1 MHLEGKKGVIFG
13 IANHR
18 SIAWGCARQL
28 KENGAQFGVTYLNDA
43 MERRVRPLGEEIGAD
58 FIERCDLTIESE
70 VEALFKKAS
79 EIYGKLDFLIH
90 SVAYASKEALSVPIQ
105 EVSAEQFSE
114 ALQISAGTLLTMAR
128 YAKPHLQPGASIV
141 TMTYYGASRAIVN
154 YGIMGVAKAA
164 LESEVRYL
172 ASDLGAEEIRVNAIS
187 AGPIRTLA
195 ASGVK
200 GFRGFLDQVAERCA
214 IKRSV
219 TTEEVGNTCSFLVSP
234 LSSGITGQV
243 IFVDLGFSALS

>member
-1 MHLEGKKGVIFG
+1 MNLQGKKGIIFG

-28 KENGAQFGVTYLNDA
+28 KEHGAEFGVTYLNES
-43 MERRVRPLGEEIGAD
+43 MEKRVRPLGEEIGAGL
-58 FIERCDLTIESE
+58 IEPCDLTREEE
-70 VEALFKKAS
+70 VKALFEKAG
-79 EIYGKLDFLIH
+79 EVYGKLDFLVH
-90 SVAYASKEALSVPIQ
+90 SVAYASKEALSVPI
-105 EVSAEQFSE
+105 EDVSMDQFSE
-114 ALQISAGTLLTMAR
+114 AMHISAGTLLTMVK
-128 YAKPHLQPGASIV
+128 YAKPLLNPGASIV

-172 ASDLGAEEIRVNAIS
+172 ASQLGENEIRVNAVS

-200 GFRGFLDQVAERCA
+200 GFRGFLDQVADRCA

-219 TTEEVGNTCSFLVSP
+219 TTEEVGNACSFLVSP
-234 LSSGITGQV
+234 LASGITGQV
-243 IFVDLGFSALS
+243 VFVDLGFSALS

>member
-1 MHLEGKKGVIFG
+1 MNLQGKKGIIFG

-28 KENGAQFGVTYLNDA
+28 KQLGAQIGITYLNEA
-43 MERRVRPLGEEIGAD
+43 MERRVRPLGEELGTD
-58 FIERCDLTIESE
+58 FIEPCDLTSESQ
-70 VEALFKKAS
+70 VSNLFEKAS
-79 EIYGKLDFLIH
+79 QYYGKLDFLVH
-90 SVAYASKEALSVPIQ
+90 SVAYASKEALSVPIE
-105 EVSAEQFSE
+105 EVSMDQFAE
-114 ALQISAGTLLTMAR
+114 AMHISAGTLLTMMK
-128 YAKPHLQPGASIV
+128 YAKPLLNPGASIV
-141 TMTYYGASRAIVN
+141 TMTYYGANRAIVN

-172 ASDLGAEEIRVNAIS
+172 ASEMGSHEIRVNAIS
-187 AGPIRTLA
+187 AGPIKTLA

-200 GFRGFLDQVAERCA
+200 GFKGFLDQVADRCA

-219 TTEEVGNTCSFLVSP
+219 TTEEVGNTCAFLVSP
-234 LSSGITGQV
+234 MSSGITGQV

>member
-1 MHLEGKKGVIFG
+1 MNLQGKKGIIFG

-28 KENGAQFGVTYLNDA
+28 KQFGAEIGITYLNEA
-43 MERRVRPLGEEIGAD
+43 MERRVRPLGEEISAD
-58 FIERCDLTIESE
+58 FIEPCDLTCESQ
-70 VEALFKKAS
+70 VQSLFEKAAQT
-79 EIYGKLDFLIH
+79 YGQLDFLVH
-90 SVAYASKEALSVPIQ
+90 SVAYASKEALSVPI
-105 EVSAEQFSE
+105 EDVSMDQFAE
-114 ALQISAGTLLTMAR
+114 AMHISAGTLLTMTK
-128 YAKPHLQPGASIV
+128 YAKPLLKPGASIV
-141 TMTYYGASRAIVN
+141 TMTYYGSSRAITN

-172 ASDLGAEEIRVNAIS
+172 ASELGQHEIRVNAVS
-187 AGPIRTLA
+187 AGPIKTLA

-200 GFRGFLDQVAERCA
+200 GFKGFLDQVADRCA

-219 TTEEVGNTCSFLVSP
+219 TTEEVGDTCAFLVSP
-234 LSSGITGQV
+234 MSSGITGQV